1 MQALEVTD
9 DIHNEQQ
16 DFLDSSPLDLRV
28 LEAVKGVPD
37 HKIKPAVLASRL
49 GISIE
54 DASAELCGLLRAVG
68 SSATFSFESIDVPG
82 GTTTTMVFHFPID
95 FEQKAQSSR
104 KKEDI
109 KQVLSNIFYLAVKI
123 LKVVVAFGLIISLA
137 ILLLAGICCTVAA
150 IIGLSRGGVGGRHNQ
165 RLISNVR
172 SMFFTFRQLLWC
184 YVLFGER
191 LDQGQDPFLRETAQT
206 LALGL
211 NVLLGSPRTIWFWM
225 NARHLRDRQQ
235 RRRGWRPETVPNRET
250 WRQDLRESRAQASS
264 LFDVSQRGMLSIAVE
279 FLFGPASQPGPCE
292 FAKWKMRE
300 IAIISL
306 SSSCQSDGIKLTQF
320 LPYLNDPPPLKSVR
334 NDSFSTAEISECLQI
349 VSHYN
354 GVPVAAKG
362 QQNNMDASF
371 VFPELISEA
380 VSGHVD
386 NGVPTNGSERFLWD
400 SFLFQDIDN
409 GVKEDKRPPALRC
422 LFEDCYVLTK
432 LTKKEFLQCLFL
444 NFFNFFGIVFMW
456 SYIDKGGVLENAALI
471 RALSYVFHVMKFYA
485 GLFFAIPFFRA
496 MIMLILNNR
505 IIERNKRRQ
514 LFADDLD
521 LDESKLIDSSRDPCN
536 LIS

>member
-1 MQALEVTD
+1 
-9 DIHNEQQ
+9 
-16 DFLDSSPLDLRV
+16 
-28 LEAVKGVPD
+28 
-37 HKIKPAVLASRL
+37 
-49 GISIE
+49 
-54 DASAELCGLLRAVG
+54 
-68 SSATFSFESIDVPG
+68 
-82 GTTTTMVFHFPID
+82 
-95 FEQKAQSSR
+95 
-104 KKEDI
+104 
-109 KQVLSNIFYLAVKI
+109 
-123 LKVVVAFGLIISLA
+123 
-137 ILLLAGICCTVAA
+137 
-150 IIGLSRGGVGGRHNQ
+150 
-165 RLISNVR
+165 
-172 SMFFTFRQLLWC
+172 
-184 YVLFGER
+184 
-191 LDQGQDPFLRETAQT
+191 
-206 LALGL
+206 
-211 NVLLGSPRTIWFWM
+211 
-225 NARHLRDRQQ
+225 
-235 RRRGWRPETVPNRET
+235 
-250 WRQDLRESRAQASS
+250 
-264 LFDVSQRGMLSIAVE
+264 
-279 FLFGPASQPGPCE
+279 
-292 FAKWKMRE
+292 MRE